1 MTDSTYNTITAALGI
16 ATLLACVGVA
26 VSLIAMIVQWKTPKR
41 RGHIIRLFI
50 TLAAIPTFI
59 GIHQAILWLVFL
71 PALGEQQM
79 AAVNAH
85 RAKKFAATTLV
96 NIGDTFPE
104 TSLTTTDGE
113 IITLPIPGK
122 VVLIN
127 LFATWCGPCQM
138 ELLHIEHIWAD
149 HKLNDRFR
157 LVVIGR
163 EETAETVRTFRQEHG
178 FTFPMAADPE
188 REVYSLLA
196 TESIPR
202 TIVVSPE
209 GRIVYSKAGFIETD
223 IAELNAVLKEQLAV
237 HRGFWW
243 VAP

>member
-26 VSLIAMIVQWKTPKR
+26 VSLIAMIVRWKTPKR

-59 GIHQAILWLVFL
+59 GIHQAILWLIFL
-71 PALGEQQM
+71 PALGEQKM
-79 AAVNAH
+79 AEVNAQ

-96 NIGDTFPE
+96 DIGDTLPE
-104 TSLTTTDGE
+104 TSLTTVDGE
-113 IITLPIPGK
+113 TITLPIPGK

-127 LFATWCGPCQM
+127 FFATWCGPCQI
-138 ELLHIEHIWAD
+138 ELPHIEQIWTD
-149 HKLNDRFR
+149 LRLDDRFR

-163 EETAETVRTFRQEHG
+163 EETAEAVRTFRHEHR

-188 REVYSLLA
+188 REVYSLIA

-223 IAELNAVLKEQLAV
+223 IEELNAVLKEQL
-237 HRGFWW
+237 
-243 VAP
+243 PILK

>member
-26 VSLIAMIVQWKTPKR
+26 VSLIAMIVRWKTPKR

-50 TLAAIPTFI
+50 TLAAIPAFI

-71 PALGEQQM
+71 PALGEQKM
-79 AAVNAH
+79 AEVSAH
-85 RAKKFAATTLV
+85 RAKKFAATTLL

-113 IITLPIPGK
+113 MITLPIPGK

-127 LFATWCGPCQM
+127 FFATWCGPCQK
-138 ELLHIEHIWAD
+138 ELPHIEHIWAD
-149 HKLNDRFR
+149 LKLDDRFR

-178 FTFPMAADPE
+178 FTFPMAADPD
-188 REVYSLLA
+188 RAVYSMFA

-202 TIVVSPE
+202 TMVVSPE
-209 GRIVYSKAGFIETD
+209 GRIVYSTAGFRETD
-223 IAELNAVLKEQLAV
+223 IAELNLVLREQLDS
-237 HRGFWW
+237 
-243 VAP
+243 PK